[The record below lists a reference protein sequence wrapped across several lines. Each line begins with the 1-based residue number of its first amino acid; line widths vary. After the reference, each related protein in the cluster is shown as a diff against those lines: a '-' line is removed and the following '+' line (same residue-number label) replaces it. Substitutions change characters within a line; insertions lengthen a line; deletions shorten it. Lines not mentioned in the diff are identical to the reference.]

1 MPRPEFTGGMLHM
14 LRAAVVVF
22 LIALSPSHVLAGD
35 HSVDDFPG
43 LPGARPVE
51 APNDGTTRFAR
62 HVLADT
68 EATWTHV
75 FEVAGRDYRPPTLV
89 LFSGVTESPCG
100 TVDSAMGSLYC
111 PLDEKIYLD
120 PSILDEFPG
129 DFAKAYV
136 IAREVGR
143 HILKL
148 LGVTDSVKERAK
160 RASPQVRMELQA
172 DCLVGVWASLNDQVT
187 KRQARDVEAGL
198 IMLQKRSFTRASS
211 QQRVTW
217 FRKGLAG
224 GQISVCD
231 TFGASNP

>member
-1 MPRPEFTGGMLHM
+1 M
-14 LRAAVVVF
+14 LRAAIVVL

-35 HSVDDFPG
+35 RSVDDIPG

-51 APNDGTTRFAR
+51 PLNDDTTRFAR
-62 HVLADT
+62 RVLADM

-75 FEVAGRDYRPPTLV
+75 FEVAGRDYRPPKLV

-100 TVDSAMGSLYC
+100 TADSAMQPLYC

-136 IAREVGR
+136 IAREVGH

-160 RASPQVRMELQA
+160 RASLQVRMELQA
-172 DCLVGVWASLNDQVT
+172 ECLVGVWASLNDQVS
-187 KRQARDVEAGL
+187 KRQTHDLEAGL
-198 IMLQKRSFTRASS
+198 IMLQKRSFTRVSS
-211 QQRVTW
+211 KQRITW
-217 FRKGLAG
+217 FRKGLEG
-224 GQISVCD
+224 GKMSVCGA
-231 TFGASNP
+231 FGASDL

>member
-1 MPRPEFTGGMLHM
+1 MLW
-14 LRAAVVVF
+14 AAVIVLLV
-22 LIALSPSHVLAGD
+22 ALLPAHVLAGD
-35 HSVDDFPG
+35 RSVDDIPG
-43 LPGARPVE
+43 LPGAGPGE
-51 APNDGTTRFAR
+51 PPNDETARFAR

-89 LFSGVTESPCG
+89 LFSGVTGSPCG
-100 TVDSAMGSLYC
+100 TVDSATEPLYC

-120 PSILDEFPG
+120 PSLLDEFPG

-136 IAREVGR
+136 IAREVGH

-160 RASPQVRMELQA
+160 RASLQVRMELQA
-172 DCLVGVWASLNDQVT
+172 DCLVGVWASLNEQVT

-198 IMLQKRSFTRASS
+198 IMLQKRSFTRVSS
-211 QQRVTW
+211 KQRVTW
-217 FRKGLAG
+217 FRKGLEG
-224 GQISVCD
+224 GQMSVCG
-231 TFGASNP
+231 TFGASNL